1 MDARQNL
8 IDELESTIAN
18 SEVHQR
24 ADVLRRITD
33 LFATGSNG
41 FSHEQ
46 VELFDDIM
54 CRLVDEIETSARA
67 TFGQRLADMGKAPKN
82 LVRTLA
88 SDDAI
93 EVSGPLLSQCEQID
107 EATLVENAKTKS
119 QDHLLAISRRYSIG
133 EAVTD
138 VLVERG
144 DQKVALSAAANPGA
158 KFSEFGF
165 STLVKRSE
173 NDVDLAMRVWS
184 RHDISRQHLLRLFA
198 DSSESVRR
206 KIQTG
211 DRRNAD
217 LVRELIAEATDRLQ
231 EKSRESSAKY
241 ASARDQ
247 VTALQKSGDLGEG
260 PLLEFARKGK
270 FDETAL
276 TLSMM
281 SQLPIGVVERAIV
294 HKSSEQIV
302 VIAKAVGLSWITTKA
317 ILMIRSGTKGMSA
330 HDLGQSLA
338 NFNKLKPETAEKAIK
353 FYRMRERAATPVS
366 K

>member
-1 MDARQNL
+1 MDARKNL

-18 SEVHQR
+18 TEVGQR

-33 LFATGSNG
+33 LFVAGSSG

-54 CRLVDEIETSARA
+54 CRLVDEVETSARA
-67 TFGQRLADMGKAPKN
+67 MFGERLADIGKAPRN

-88 SDDAI
+88 FDDAI
-93 EVSGPLLSQCEQID
+93 EVAAPLLSRCEQID
-107 EATLVENAKTKS
+107 EATLVENARTKS
-119 QDHLLAISRRYSIG
+119 QGHLLAISRRYSIG

-184 RHDISRQHLLRLFA
+184 RHDISRQHLLELFA
-198 DSSESVRR
+198 ESSEAVRR

-217 LVRELIAEATDRLQ
+217 LVKELIAEAADALQ
-231 EKSRESSAKY
+231 TKSRESSAKH
-241 ASARDQ
+241 AVARDQ
-247 VTALQKSGDLGEG
+247 VNALQGAGQLGEAR
-260 PLLEFARKGK
+260 LLDFARMGK

-276 TLSMM
+276 SLSMM
-281 SQLPIGVVERAIV
+281 CNLPIGVVERAIV
-294 HKSSEQIV
+294 HGSSELIV
-302 VIAKAVGLSWITTKA
+302 VIAKSVGLNWNTTKA
-317 ILMIRSGTKGMSA
+317 ILTMRGGSNGMSA

-338 NFNKLKPETAEKAIK
+338 NFNKLRTETAEKAIK
-353 FYRMRERAATPVS
+353 FYRMRERAAVPAS
-366 K
+366 R

>member
-1 MDARQNL
+1 
-8 IDELESTIAN
+8 
-18 SEVHQR
+18 V
-24 ADVLRRITD
+24 
-33 LFATGSNG
+33 
-41 FSHEQ
+41 
-46 VELFDDIM
+46 
-54 CRLVDEIETSARA
+54 
-67 TFGQRLADMGKAPKN
+67 PKN

-93 EVSGPLLSQCEQID
+93 EVAGPLLSQCEQID
-107 EATLVENAKTKS
+107 EATLVANAKTKS

-165 STLVKRSE
+165 TTLVKRSE

-184 RHDISRQHLLRLFA
+184 RHDISRQHLLSLFA
-198 DSSESVRR
+198 ESSETVRR
-206 KIQTG
+206 RIQSG

-217 LVRELIAEATDRLQ
+217 LVKELIAEAADRLQ
-231 EKSRESSAKY
+231 DKSRESSAKY
-241 ASARDQ
+241 AAARDH
-247 VTALQKSGDLGEG
+247 VTTLQKTGDLGEG
-260 PLLEFARKGK
+260 PLLEFARKGR

-276 TLSMM
+276 TLSIM

-294 HKSSEQIV
+294 HKSSEQLI
-302 VIAKAVGLSWITTKA
+302 VIAKAVGLNWITTKA
-317 ILMIRSGTKGMSA
+317 ILMIRGGSKGMSA

-353 FYRMRERAATPVS
+353 FYRMRDRVAGPTS